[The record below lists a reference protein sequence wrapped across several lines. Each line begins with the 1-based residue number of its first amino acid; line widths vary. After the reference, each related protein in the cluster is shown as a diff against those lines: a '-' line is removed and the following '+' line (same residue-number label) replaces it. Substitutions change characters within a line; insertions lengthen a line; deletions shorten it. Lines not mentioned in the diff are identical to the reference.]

1 MNIMFLLIGVS
12 LLAAMFFLF
21 LFIWAIKSGQYD
33 DTFTPSV
40 RILFDD
46 DLDSKDETKNETNG
60 NEEPAEPGNEEINK
74 DYLAGSEKYIN

>member
-12 LLAAMFFLF
+12 LLAALVFLF
-21 LFIWAIKSGQYD
+21 LFVWAVKRGQYD

-46 DLDSKDETKNETNG
+46 DIVLTKDTKP
-60 NEEPAEPGNEEINK
+60 EEQPEAKQIIK
-74 DYLAGSEKYIN
+74 

>member
-12 LLAAMFFLF
+12 LLAAMTFLI
-21 LFIWAIKSGQYD
+21 LFIWAVKTGQYD

-46 DLDSKDETKNETNG
+46 DLVSDTEPGKEAELQKEEKNPEKKGDSKNQKCSLPESK
-60 NEEPAEPGNEEINK
+60 
-74 DYLAGSEKYIN
+74 L

>member
-21 LFIWAIKSGQYD
+21 LFIWAVKSGQYD

-46 DLDSKDETKNETNG
+46 ELDSKYETKNETKG

-74 DYLAGSEKYIN
+74 DNLTGSQ